1 MRVCP
6 ESPGFC
12 ERQGGVY
19 ERRHGPCQSAAWHEA
34 SGSYELDVT
43 SAIANPS
50 YPLLPTVWIAV
61 ALTRGSAA
69 TRSMKRRMPLTLS
82 SSLATSTTA
91 PRRTTLSTMI
101 IAPGRESFS
110 AQVKYSAVDALSA
123 SIKVRSNGATAP
135 RARSSTIASAL
146 ARSPAPALE
155 RTIVLALLPALVLVP
170 AFAPVLALS
179 PVLALAASLALALAP
194 APPSS

>member
-43 SAIANPS
+43 SAMAKPS

-61 ALTRGSAA
+61 ALTRGSEASISA
-69 TRSMKRRMPLTLS
+69 KRRTPWTLG
-82 SSLATSTTA
+82 SSLEASTTA
-91 PRRTTLSTMI
+91 PSRTTLSTMMTL
-101 IAPGRESFS
+101 PGRESLR
-110 AQVKYSAVDALSA
+110 AHAKYSGVLGLSA
-123 SIKVRSNGATAP
+123 STKIRSNGP
-135 RARSSTIASAL
+135 SPSEAS
-146 ARSPAPALE
+146 
-155 RTIVLALLPALVLVP
+155 
-170 AFAPVLALS
+170 
-179 PVLALAASLALALAP
+179 
-194 APPSS
+194 